1 MLKTIAIAVALFGG
15 IAAPAVFQAKA
26 AAGPRSDDKSI
37 QSPSFQSQSSQSNS
51 SASQSFAATCSA
63 DAKVDSRVEP
73 VWVGQSFAGDGC
85 SAPSLPR
92 PVDGYTASQQQVLAG
107 MAAQKKYVAQAD
119 VYQACIADFVAAR
132 RGKKPVNVAMTVIED
147 HRLAASQA
155 DEQKA
160 ADQVKITIAA
170 FNEAGSEDCK

>member
-15 IAAPAVFQAKA
+15 IAAPAVFQPKPQP
-26 AAGPRSDDKSI
+26 GRGLTI
-37 QSPSFQSQSSQSNS
+37 SPSSPLLPIPVFPVHS

-92 PVDGYTASQQQVLAG
+92 PADGYTASQQQVLAG